1 MVVHSKNGTLYPVD
15 YTTAL
20 TDGQWKLINVKVNGI
35 NLGLQFRDKFR
46 QDMAAQKGDIDKVI
60 DGWNPEAKAE

>member
-1 MVVHSKNGTLYPVD
+1 
-15 YTTAL
+15 L